1 MAPTQTPSNPS
12 LLTNALGL
20 GLQTIT
26 PPNNNN
32 TNPTMSSHFSDAGSD
47 FDEEEGSPIHI
58 IISTPLVLK
67 GDNNLIAVDPA
78 TQSSKIA
85 MAVVQ
90 ALKQLSHGADGI
102 PMIDENGRPRP
113 LKVDVKAEVT
123 VQGNKNVVGEQAV
136 LGSVVGANLRK
147 KEDGVNGSNAKDLPV
162 KDLKDVR
169 KRERE
174 DGDLVATDAK
184 RPKTE

>member
-1 MAPTQTPSNPS
+1 
-12 LLTNALGL
+12 
-20 GLQTIT
+20 
-26 PPNNNN
+26 
-32 TNPTMSSHFSDAGSD
+32 
-47 FDEEEGSPIHI
+47 
-58 IISTPLVLK
+58 
-67 GDNNLIAVDPA
+67 
-78 TQSSKIA
+78 
-85 MAVVQ
+85 
-90 ALKQLSHGADGI
+90 
-102 PMIDENGRPRP
+102 MIDENGRPRP